1 MKKQFNLFEFE
12 RTPDRYVLVTRDG
25 RSAEYLGRDAGMLH
39 RFRTSDSCIVIT
51 DSNGRYLSLLMP
63 SRHDIFMQDTSSYD
77 GVMGVLSKLDKALDS
92 GDAITKD
99 SENHLLIKKTIEGY
113 AI

>member
-1 MKKQFNLFEFE
+1 MKKQFNLSEFE

-63 SRHDIFMQDTSSYD
+63 SRHDIFMEDASSWE
-77 GVMGVLSKLDKALDS
+77 GIMGMLSELDNVLDS
-92 GDAITKD
+92 GKAITKD
-99 SENHLLIKKTIEGY
+99 SDLHLLIKKFIKNYGY
-113 AI
+113 